1 MSHSRR
7 RPIVGQTPVNT
18 VAAKYIIVEMTE
30 RPTTIQCIANGT
42 VTFTVATTI
51 QNIMYD
57 AAAQGAWNVQQGV
70 DTDRYVA
77 PTAAAWDEVA
87 ATGSVDTLTDIDTPV
102 FAFRINQTAG
112 TGSVTY
118 TILQA

>member
-1 MSHSRR
+1 MGHSRR
-7 RPIVGQTPVNT
+7 RPITGQTVANV
-18 VAAKYIIVEMTE
+18 VAATYIIVEMTD

-42 VTFTVATTI
+42 VTYTVDRTI
-51 QNIMYD
+51 QNIFYSTAVI
-57 AAAQGAWNVQQGV
+57 AAKHL
-70 DTDRYVA
+70 DTNRYVDPA
-77 PTAAAWDEVA
+77 AAAWASVA
-87 ATGSVDTLTDIDTPV
+87 TTGSVSTLNDVDTPV